1 MLGSVVTVTRLHVR
15 FLNLPFRSLFFYN
28 STPRCVKNPFVRDSM
43 SGPDYSVPVLLNLIQ
58 VNLVSFYLPALDY
71 LSGVVTAR
79 IIKKGI
85 FFRRTK
91 RQELL
96 PPENQ
101 NCAKCYRLQIIGTQY
116 LIFGTKQNWCG
127 SGVALLVANWF
138 CIQYHM

>member
-1 MLGSVVTVTRLHVR
+1 
-15 FLNLPFRSLFFYN
+15 
-28 STPRCVKNPFVRDSM
+28 M
-43 SGPDYSVPVLLNLIQ
+43 SGPDYSVPVILNLIQ

-96 PPENQ
+96 PPEN
-101 NCAKCYRLQIIGTQY
+101 
-116 LIFGTKQNWCG
+116 
-127 SGVALLVANWF
+127 
-138 CIQYHM
+138 